1 MSTASPRRLR
11 IDPNAVARAEAALAA
26 MSVNFDEWLRIEI
39 TRMEDAMSAV
49 QSQGRNEE
57 NMEAL
62 YHRAHD
68 LKGLGATYGFP
79 IISQIA
85 GTLCRLIDSA
95 DRRMSAP
102 MSLVAVHVE
111 AIKAAARNGIR
122 TDADP
127 VGRALVLE
135 LESTVAAFDPEG

>member
-26 MSVNFDEWLRIEI
+26 MAVNFDEWLGIEI
-39 TRMEDAMSAV
+39 TRMDTAMSAV
-49 QSQGRNEE
+49 QSQGRSED

-62 YHRAHD
+62 YHCAHD

-95 DRRMSAP
+95 DRRMAAP
-102 MSLVAVHVE
+102 ISLVGVHVE

-122 TDADP
+122 TDDDP
-127 VGRALVLE
+127 VGKALVLE
-135 LESTVAAFDPEG
+135 LKDKVAAFDPEG

>member
-1 MSTASPRRLR
+1 MTTASPKRLR
-11 IDPNAVARAEAALAA
+11 IDPSAVARAEAALAA
-26 MSVNFDEWLRIEI
+26 MAVNFDEWLKIEI
-39 TRMEDAMSAV
+39 TRMEVAMSAV
-49 QSQGRNEE
+49 QSQGRTEAS
-57 NMEAL
+57 MEAL

-95 DRRMSAP
+95 ERRMSAP
-102 MSLVAVHVE
+102 MSLVGVHVE

-122 TDADP
+122 TDDDP
-127 VGRALVLE
+127 VGKALVRE
-135 LESTVAAFDPEG
+135 LEATVAALDPEG